1 MNMIRLQKAF
11 EDKGV
16 LYLLMEVDY
25 ADLPSFL
32 DMDQQSMKVRVNLR

>member
-1 MNMIRLQKAF
+1 MSMLRMQKAF

-25 ADLPSFL
+25 ADLPSCL
-32 DMDQQSMKVRVNLR
+32 DMDQPSMKVMVNLR